1 MNASFKPSLNIH
13 NAPGVVALK
22 RQKLAFWRI
31 FHWAKLDG
39 FACLILNLAE
49 LLSLDLVFFARFLLS
64 SGLVEFISRHHS
76 FVQTYN
82 VKLWREFLRAFKGLI
97 EL

>member
-22 RQKLAFWRI
+22 RQKLVFWRI

-49 LLSLDLVFFARFLLS
+49 LLSLDLVFFARFLLP
-64 SGLVEFISRHHS
+64 SGLAKFISRHHS

-82 VKLWREFLRAFKGLI
+82 VQFEIVVA
-97 EL
+97 